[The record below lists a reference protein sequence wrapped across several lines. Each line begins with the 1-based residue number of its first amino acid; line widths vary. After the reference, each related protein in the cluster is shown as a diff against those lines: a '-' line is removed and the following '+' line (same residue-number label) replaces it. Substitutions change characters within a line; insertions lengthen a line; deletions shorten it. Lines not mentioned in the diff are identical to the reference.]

1 MLKNTGI
8 IKLVDELGR
17 IVIPIEIRKNLK
29 IKEKD
34 KMNIYLENDNIVIE
48 KYIENEENNTLT
60 RRVDELGRV
69 VIPIEIRYRLEIK
82 EKDKFEIY
90 VDNNKII
97 LKMYKLKCIFCESE
111 ENLIEHKNKLICNKC
126 TIKIIKKIIEKR
138 KGTDHFF

>member
-34 KMNIYLENDNIVIE
+34 KMNIYLENHNIVIE
-48 KYIENEENNTLT
+48 KYIKDEENNTLT

-69 VIPIEIRYRLEIK
+69 VIPIEIRYRLGIK

-97 LKMYKLKCIFCESE
+97 LKMYYTSCVFCRGT
-111 ENLIEHKNKLICNKC
+111 ENLIEYNNQLICNNCK
-126 TIKIIKKIIEKR
+126 IKISKI
-138 KGTDHFF
+138 

>member
-34 KMNIYLENDNIVIE
+34 KMNIYLENHNIVIE
-48 KYIENEENNTLT
+48 KYIKDEENNTLT

-69 VIPIEIRYRLEIK
+69 VIPIEIRYRLGIK

-97 LKMYKLKCIFCESE
+97 LKMYYTSCVFCRGT
-111 ENLIEHKNKLICNKC
+111 ENLIEYNNKLICNNCK
-126 TIKIIKKIIEKR
+126 IKISKI
-138 KGTDHFF
+138 